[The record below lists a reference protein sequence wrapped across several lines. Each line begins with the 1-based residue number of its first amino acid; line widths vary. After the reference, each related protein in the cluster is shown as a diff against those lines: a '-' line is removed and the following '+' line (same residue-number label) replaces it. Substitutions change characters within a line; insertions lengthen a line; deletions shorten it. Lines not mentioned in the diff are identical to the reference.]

1 MDCEQRVFPRNKSI
15 KIEERD
21 PYILL
26 HCRLFYFLSKLF
38 FTSGFYFV
46 GEKKDWAR
54 FNLPSVLSLKVHNN
68 GNNVGNCSMRV

>member
-1 MDCEQRVFPRNKSI
+1 MRPIVWVFA
-15 KIEERD
+15 D
-21 PYILL
+21 F
-26 HCRLFYFLSKLF
+26 FYFLSKLF

-68 GNNVGNCSMRV
+68 GNNVGIGSMRV